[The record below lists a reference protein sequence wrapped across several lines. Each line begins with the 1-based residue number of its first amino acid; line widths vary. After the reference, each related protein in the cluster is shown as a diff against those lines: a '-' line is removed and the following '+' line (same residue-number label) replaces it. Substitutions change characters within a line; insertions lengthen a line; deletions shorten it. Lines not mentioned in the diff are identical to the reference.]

1 MSEEDTFWIKF
12 GERFFGLILLIVGA
26 ILLYFTVT
34 SLAELEAFSVLFGFL
49 AIVII
54 ALGVVLMIFK
64 PPE

>member
-12 GERFFGLILLIVGA
+12 GERFFGLLLLIVGA
-26 ILLYFTVT
+26 IFLYFTVT
-34 SLAELEAFSVLFGFL
+34 SLAELEAFSALFGFL

-54 ALGVVLMIFK
+54 ALGIVLMIFK